1 MNIQVAILE
10 KIVEQKYERNDQ
22 QHALLPRKSNK
33 NVPPD
38 FLKQQEVQK
47 NQARK
52 KKTKKHVTVFK
63 NMSSTRQSFRT
74 KYYWTKNSSYQQSS

>member
-22 QHALLPRKSNK
+22 QHALLSRKSNK
-33 NVPPD
+33 NFPPD

-47 NQARK
+47 K
-52 KKTKKHVTVFK
+52 KKTCHSIQKHEWYKTVIQ
-63 NMSSTRQSFRT
+63 N
-74 KYYWTKNSSYQQSS
+74 

>member
-22 QHALLPRKSNK
+22 QHALLPHKSNK
-33 NVPPD
+33 NFPPD

-47 NQARK
+47 K
-52 KKTKKHVTVFK
+52 KQKHVTVFK
-63 NMSSTRQSFRT
+63 NMSGTRQSFRT

>member
-33 NVPPD
+33 NFPPD

-47 NQARK
+47 K
-52 KKTKKHVTVFK
+52 KKHVTVFK
-63 NMSSTRQSFRT
+63 NMSGTRQSFRT

>member
-22 QHALLPRKSNK
+22 QHALLSRKSNK
-33 NVPPD
+33 NFPPD

-47 NQARK
+47 KN
-52 KKTKKHVTVFK
+52 K
-63 NMSSTRQSFRT
+63 NMSQYSKT
-74 KYYWTKNSSYQQSS
+74 

>member
-33 NVPPD
+33 NFPPD

-47 NQARK
+47 NQAR
-52 KKTKKHVTVFK
+52 
-63 NMSSTRQSFRT
+63 
-74 KYYWTKNSSYQQSS
+74 